1 MSTSDINTLSEK
13 KMILVLLSVS
23 GETLWVDACG
33 STLENWVNTV
43 KYEKVFEVQ
52 GHQVFECWKWTSR
65 TYRKINNTE
74 WREQCII
81 LESNRGH
88 GLILILS

>member
-23 GETLWVDACG
+23 GETLWVDAVDACG

-43 KYEKVFEVQ
+43 KYEKSMK
-52 GHQVFECWKWTSR
+52 C
-65 TYRKINNTE
+65 
-74 WREQCII
+74 
-81 LESNRGH
+81 RGIKCLNVENELH
-88 GLILILS
+88 VLKGK